1 MDFEK
6 EAREI
11 AYGFW
16 CGNCEGPSA
25 RPCKKHEG
33 CYELIIEIKEALLR
47 AHRQGQEEMRERASG
62 AVPTSWLDSLLT
74 GKGSPKIPYQG
85 PDVEKLLDSLSNR
98 IRNLPIFIDEQKSS
112 PEFLPKASTKEVG
125 IK

>member
-6 EAREI
+6 ESREI

-47 AHRQGQEEMRERASG
+47 AHRQGQEEMRERSAKEGRKMGLHYACLSFESTERVVGASN
-62 AVPTSWLDSLLT
+62 ATARIETAIRSLPLT
-74 GKGSPKIPYQG
+74 
-85 PDVEKLLDSLSNR
+85 
-98 IRNLPIFIDEQKSS
+98 PIEEDKSV
-112 PEFLPKASTKEVG
+112 AT
-125 IK
+125 

>member
-11 AYGFW
+11 VDWSPYIGMHGEDAL
-16 CGNCEGPSA
+16 A
-25 RPCKKHEG
+25 KR
-33 CYELIIEIKEALLR
+33 IAQALLR

-62 AVPTSWLDSLLT
+62 AVPTSWLDSLLS

-85 PDVEKLLDSLSNR
+85 PDVEKLLDSLSDR

-112 PEFLPKASTKEVG
+112 PEFLPKAYTKEVG